1 MKQLIL
7 YNCKIYIYMLQ
18 IFLHLNRI
26 FYRQKNIKSVR
37 QFFTNQFQNM
47 QNIYV
52 FSYFRIHL
60 L

>member
-1 MKQLIL
+1 
-7 YNCKIYIYMLQ
+7 MLQ